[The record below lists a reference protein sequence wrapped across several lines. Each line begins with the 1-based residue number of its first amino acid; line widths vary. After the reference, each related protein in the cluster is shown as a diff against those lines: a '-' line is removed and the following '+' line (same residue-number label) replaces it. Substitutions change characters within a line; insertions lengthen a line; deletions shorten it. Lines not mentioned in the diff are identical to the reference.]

1 MNRIFHA
8 RIAWYQYLILII
20 LGANTFALL
29 WMKHILLALLMA
41 LALIVIIEMVIHTTY
56 TVTSGNEL
64 ILSYGRFTRKKI
76 IPIKEIVSMEKC
88 HSMKF
93 GNFSVTEYVLIQYGR
108 EKYASVVPVKE
119 REFMELVEKR
129 RMKEEQPIN
138 E

>member
-93 GNFSVTEYVLIQYGR
+93 GNFSVPEYVLIQYGR

-138 E
+138 K